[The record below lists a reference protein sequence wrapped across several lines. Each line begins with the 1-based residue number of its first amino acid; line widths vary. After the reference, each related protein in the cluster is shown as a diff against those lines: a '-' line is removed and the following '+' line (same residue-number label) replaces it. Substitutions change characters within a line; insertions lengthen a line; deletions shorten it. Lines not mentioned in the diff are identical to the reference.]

1 MVIKHVDL
9 SLLTPDQGAGVADV
23 AGDIVND
30 AGDDDDAEEIGMVD
44 GDAHGLEDE
53 DADAF
58 SEDQEYVYFCFLYY
72 TGLMFLLV

>member
-1 MVIKHVDL
+1 M
-9 SLLTPDQGAGVADV
+9 ADV

-53 DADAF
+53 VADA
-58 SEDQEYVYFCFLYY
+58 
-72 TGLMFLLV
+72 TRR